1 MIVIAGTPSE
11 PPVARLMEEAH
22 VLGEQILMLDET
34 EAADWNL
41 QVEARPNGLTA
52 QVSTR
57 TGQHRL
63 DEASGL
69 YLRITAPRTSG
80 PVPDPL
86 RRERHDAALGLICSW
101 AEVAALRV
109 ANRPAAMA
117 SNSSKPYQAARI
129 RACGFSVPDT
139 LVTSEPGRVRDFHA
153 HHGRLIYKSTSGVRS
168 IVHELS
174 PARVAVLDRVRNL
187 PTQFQQLLTGV
198 NVRVHVIGSRL
209 FACEIASDTIDYR
222 YSEGGT
228 SSTMTPVELPPDVAE
243 RCLALSAA
251 LELPLA
257 GIDLLRDADDHWWC
271 FEVNPSPAYT
281 CFEEPTGLPMAA
293 ALARWL
299 ADDDGAG

>member
-11 PPVARLMEEAH
+11 PPVARLLEEAH
-22 VLGEQILMLDET
+22 VLGVQTLLLDET

-41 QVEARPNGLTA
+41 QVEARPDGLTA

-57 TGQHRL
+57 TGVHRL
-63 DEASGL
+63 DRATGL
-69 YLRITAPRTSG
+69 YLRITAPRVSG
-80 PVPDPL
+80 PAPDPL
-86 RRERHDAALGLICSW
+86 RRQRHDAALGLICSW
-101 AEVAALRV
+101 AEVAQIRV

-117 SNSSKPYQAARI
+117 SNSSKPYQAAMI

-139 LVTSEPGRVRDFHA
+139 LVTSEPGRVRDFQA

-187 PTQFQQLLTGV
+187 PTQFQQLLSGI
-198 NVRVHVIGSRL
+198 NVRVHVIGAQL
-209 FACEIASDTIDYR
+209 FACEISSSAIDYR
-222 YSEGGT
+222 YSEGGA
-228 SSTMTPVELPPDVAE
+228 SSTMAAVDLPADVAE

-251 LELPLA
+251 LDLPLA
-257 GIDLLRDADDHWWC
+257 GIDLLRDDDGHWWC

-299 ADDDGAG
+299 DGSDVG